1 MKTTLIEHNNE
12 LYLVNND
19 EANVDDIIY
28 DSTNERV
35 VAIFETYGL
44 TDYKKILASEK
55 STPKGL
61 IIPSDLMEVFKGVD
75 MAEIA
80 YTNLLEKSEQD
91 KNHVGYGKGLNGVEK
106 SRWKSIYNQALQDN
120 KDKKW
125 TDEDFRKMWDYFKS
139 LYDNRN
145 GEKVHINKPTVDYP
159 VDFKDFGSFLN
170 SIQPKKEWK
179 VEIETWTNGNWE
191 SYCEERR
198 QCVNCFE
205 TNLKSEPYNC
215 KCGLKPKLTKN
226 SEGKECYTI
235 TKNI

>member
-12 LYLVNND
+12 LYLVSD
-19 EANVDDIIY
+19 EKFNQDIPKGTEYY
-28 DSTNERV
+28 DGEGKIRIWGTGNCFSTLSKN
-35 VAIFETYGL
+35 
-44 TDYKKILASEK
+44 ILASEK
-55 STPKGL
+55 STPIGL

-120 KDKKW
+120 KEKRFTLEDMKTAIVKALQFGREIKDKDLKGFVYEILPY
-125 TDEDFRKMWDYFKS
+125 TDKYLQS
-139 LYDNRN
+139 LST
-145 GEKVHINKPTVDYP
+145 P
-159 VDFKDFGSFLN
+159 
-170 SIQPKKEWK
+170 KEWK

-235 TKNI
+235 TKIIH